1 VGIKLVG
8 RITGLMPGKM
18 GNKWTDT
25 ERQYM
30 LDNYHN
36 KPTKEM
42 AKHLNRSISGIYA
55 QADKMKLKKCPEY
68 LKANV
73 YIITNPSVRHQFKK
87 GQAAWNKG
95 MKGLQIGGVHTQF
108 SKGSKPHNW
117 VEDGSERIDKD
128 GYAMIK
134 VNGKFILKHRHIYEQ
149 HFGKIPKG
157 LVVRFKDGN
166 KENFSLDNLEK
177 ITRGEHQ
184 LRNSVHNLPDDLKE
198 VINLKRTI
206 TKLITEHA
214 KKQN

>member
-8 RITGLMPGKM
+8 RIIGLMQDKM

-36 KPTKEM
+36 KPTKEI
-42 AKHLNRSISGIYA
+42 AKHLNRPISGIYA

-87 GQAAWNKG
+87 GQLAWNKG